1 MDSPSTT
8 SSAKK
13 LAALTGTIAWSE
25 FKLRYAGSAL
35 GYFWSLAKPLML
47 FTVLY
52 TVFHKLLRLGEGV
65 EHFPEMLLLGIVMWT
80 FFAESTL
87 ASVSILVTRADL
99 LRKVA
104 FPAIVLPVSVA
115 LTAVMAMLFNL
126 VAVLALLAF
135 SDIHPTVS
143 WFWIP
148 LLFIELFAVTIGV
161 SLILSALYVNLRD
174 IGQLW
179 DVLSQLL
186 FYATPIIYPITLLTG
201 TGGGDD
207 GYPLLARLA
216 LLNPMGQII
225 EQTKRI
231 LVLGES
237 GSIADVLP
245 GAWYAAPP
253 LIAVGLLTVG
263 VLVFQ
268 RSSYRMVE
276 SL

>member
-1 MDSPSTT
+1 MAPLFTSTT
-8 SSAKK
+8 STKK
-13 LAALTGTIAWSE
+13 LMALTGTIAWSE

-47 FTVLY
+47 FSVLY
-52 TVFHKLLRLGEGV
+52 TVFYKLLRLGEGV

-104 FPAIVLPVSVA
+104 FPAIVLPISVA
-115 LTAVMAMLFNL
+115 LTAVLAMLFNL
-126 VAVLALLAF
+126 AAVLGLLAF
-135 SDIHPTVS
+135 SNIHPTVH
-143 WFWIP
+143 WLWIP
-148 LLFIELFAVTIGV
+148 LLFLELFAVTIGV

-186 FYATPIIYPITLLTG
+186 FYATPIIYPISLLTG
-201 TGGGDD
+201 SGSDD

-216 LLNPMGQII
+216 LLNPIGQTI

-237 GSIADVLP
+237 GSISDVLP
-245 GAWYAAPP
+245 GAWYAVP
-253 LIAVGLLTVG
+253 LLLAVGLLAVG